1 MKLKEILFLMEN
13 CEAITI
19 DGKYIGHFMVDKIE
33 KGIYRLASNHI
44 GKTKTA
50 NRIVIEIHKNANR
63 EDYVFGSKNLG
74 KQFTFDRL
82 KQGDITQIEFI
93 LEDKEGSEKFHFFAD
108 WCGESEDVNSAQ
120 KTYES
125 KCGHLYLVIE
135 DGKSVEDYFDKE
147 EIDEESY
154 MNFYFDMMDV
164 G

>member
-1 MKLKEILFLMEN
+1 MKLKEISFVMEN

-19 DGKYIGHFMVDKIE
+19 SGKYIGHFIVDKIE

-63 EDYVFGSKNLG
+63 EDYVFGSENLG

-93 LEDKEGSEKFHFFAD
+93 LEDEEGNEKFHFFGLFLSQD
-108 WCGESEDVNSAQ
+108 TIHIYREICNVYFGL
-120 KTYES
+120 KHMI
-125 KCGHLYLVIE
+125 CMYLR
-135 DGKSVEDYFDKE
+135 SSNCHFWQLL
-147 EIDEESY
+147 
-154 MNFYFDMMDV
+154 NR
-164 G
+164 